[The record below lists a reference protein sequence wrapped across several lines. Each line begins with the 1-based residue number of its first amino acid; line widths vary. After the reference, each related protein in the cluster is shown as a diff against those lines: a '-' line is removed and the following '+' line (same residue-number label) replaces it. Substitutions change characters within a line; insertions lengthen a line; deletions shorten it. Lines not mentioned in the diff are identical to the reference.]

1 MDQCTECNKDI
12 SEETPYCEECMDKIV
27 REAELEAQQ
36 LLELEAGM
44 GRAIQCSYDAWQE
57 ALDILNDDQQCDDRY
72 QTAYWHEE
80 AQTREWAFM
89 QEVVDCFGVNQL
101 DADQRRRWKARQQFQ
116 QQARLKELKDEANNV
131 SGEQLGDIMV
141 LLNIFQEASQVSGG
155 NHG

>member
-1 MDQCTECNKDI
+1 MDQCVECNKDI
-12 SEETPYCEECMDKIV
+12 TEETPMCEECMDKIV

-36 LLELEAGM
+36 LQELEEGM
-44 GRAIQCSYDAWQE
+44 GRAIQKAYDAWQE
-57 ALDILNDDQQCDDRY
+57 ALDILNDDYQCDDRY
-72 QTAYWHEE
+72 QTKYWLKE

-101 DADQRRRWKARQQFQ
+101 DADQRRRWKARESRLQQE
-116 QQARLKELKDEANNV
+116 RLKEIKDEANNV

-141 LLNIFQEASQVSGG
+141 LLGLFQDANQVTGG